1 LTSRSLTF
9 SSIAILSHVF
19 NYGMV
24 TCIDCVW
31 AKKIDENIRL
41 ALSQENKE
49 ILNILERRG
58 FDIDEFCY
66 CERLGYIESVIMKRI
81 CEEYEPE

>member
-1 LTSRSLTF
+1 ML
-9 SSIAILSHVF
+9 
-19 NYGMV
+19 